1 MDFNWL
7 STILFLPAV
16 GAIIIAF
23 ISSERGSAIRWVSTV
38 FTAIPFALAIYL
50 FIAFDRSAS
59 MAGVIQFEEKYLW
72 IAPLNSYYHLGVDGL
87 NMPLV
92 LLTAFLGFLAVFI
105 SWKVHDRP
113 REFFA
118 WLLLLETSILGV
130 FMSLDL
136 LLFFI
141 MWEIEVIPMYFLI
154 SIWGSGRREYSAIKY
169 VIYTLSGSA
178 FMLAGILSLYFATDP
193 HSLSMVD
200 ITNQGLGMAQAVM
213 PAAAIFWLLFIGFAV
228 KLPMFPFHTWLPDAH
243 TDAPT
248 AVSVMLAGVL
258 IKMGG
263 YGMIR
268 LCVGFFPP
276 VAQQYAQLLIILALI
291 GILYGAAVTLMQSDI
306 KRMIA
311 YSSISHMGYVL
322 LGIFALGEV
331 SLTGAALQ
339 MFSHGI
345 VTGLLFAMAGLVIHN
360 IEVRDLRQLGGLA
373 RQVPVMAAVF
383 SIAGLASLGLPTTSG
398 FAAEFLIFLGSYSS
412 GVVPYLQVYT
422 IIAIIGVVL
431 TAGYILWML
440 QQTFF
445 GPVKQQFDSVKDADG
460 LEKFY
465 TFFLIAVI
473 MAVGIYPA
481 VLTDVFKLGITPIV
495 NLIGG

>member
-1 MDFNWL
+1 VDFNYL
-7 STILFLPAV
+7 STILFLPAA
-16 GAIIIAF
+16 GALVIALAKGMR
-23 ISSERGSAIRWVSTV
+23 EKAIKWTAVV
-38 FTAIPFALAIYL
+38 FTAVPLALSLYL

-59 MAGVIQFEEKYLW
+59 MAGVMQFEESYSW
-72 IAPLNSYYHLGVDGL
+72 ITPLKAYYHLGVDGL
-87 NMPLV
+87 SMPL
-92 LLTAFLGFLAVFI
+92 LFLTSFLGFLAVLI
-105 SWKVHDRP
+105 SWKVHERP

-118 WLLLLETSILGV
+118 WLLLLETSIIGV
-130 FMSLDL
+130 FVSLDL

-154 SIWGSGRREYSAIKY
+154 SVWGSGRRDYSAIKY
-169 VIYTLSGSA
+169 VLYTLFGSA
-178 FMLAGILSLYFATDP
+178 FMLAGILALYFTTG
-193 HSLSMVD
+193 SLSIVE
-200 ITNQGLGMAQAVM
+200 IARGQLGMLQTAL
-213 PAAAIFWLLFIGFAV
+213 PAAAVFWLLFIGFAV

-268 LCVGFFPP
+268 LCVSLFPGP
-276 VAQQYAQLLIILALI
+276 AQQYAQLLIILALI
-291 GILYGAAVTLMQSDI
+291 GIIYGAAVTLLQTDI

-322 LGIFALGEV
+322 LGIFALGQI

-360 IEVRDLRQLGGLA
+360 IEVRDLRKLGGLA
-373 RQVPVMAAVF
+373 KQVPMICLVF
-383 SIAGLASLGLPTTSG
+383 GIAGLASLGLPLTSG
-398 FAAEFLIFLGSYSS
+398 FAAEFLIFLGSYNST
-412 GVVPYLQVYT
+412 VVGGIHVFT
-422 IIAIIGVVL
+422 IIAISGVVL

-440 QQTFF
+440 QQAFY
-445 GPVKQQFDSVKDADG
+445 GPVKPEYDGVKDADG
-460 LEKFY
+460 LEKVY
-465 TFFLIAVI
+465 MWVLVAVI
-473 MAVGIYPA
+473 ILVGVYPA
-481 VLTDVFKLGITPIV
+481 ILTDMFKYGVEPIV
-495 NLIGG
+495 KLIGG

>member
-1 MDFNWL
+1 MEFNYL
-7 STILFLPAV
+7 TTILFLPAV
-16 GAIIIAF
+16 GAIIIAL
-23 ISSERGSAIRWVSTV
+23 ISRKDEALIKRVAAV
-38 FTAIPFALAIYL
+38 FTGIPLIIAICLFA
-50 FIAFDRSAS
+50 AFDRSTGA
-59 MAGVIQFEEKYLW
+59 AGVMQFEEKYLW
-72 IAPLNSYYHLGVDGL
+72 ISQLNAHYHLGVDGL
-87 NMPLV
+87 SMPMV
-92 LLTAFLGFLAVFI
+92 LLTAFLGFLAVLI

-118 WLLLLETSILGV
+118 WLLLLETSIIGV
-130 FMSLDL
+130 FVSLDL

-169 VIYTLSGSA
+169 ALYTLFGSA
-178 FMLAGILSLYFATDP
+178 FMLAGVLSLYFTTG
-193 HSLSMVD
+193 SLNMVD
-200 ITNQGLGMAQAVM
+200 IGNQGLGMVQSIM

-268 LCVGFFPP
+268 LCVGMFPGP
-276 VAQQYAQLLIILALI
+276 AQEYAQILIILALI
-291 GILYGAAVTLMQSDI
+291 GIIYGAAVTLMQTDI

-322 LGIFALGEV
+322 LGIFALSQV

-345 VTGLLFAMAGLVIHN
+345 VTGLLFALAGLVIHN
-360 IEVRDLRQLGGLA
+360 VEVRDLRKLGGLA
-373 RQVPVMAAVF
+373 RQVPIITAVF
-383 SIAGLASLGLPTTSG
+383 SVAGLASLGLPTTSG
-398 FAAEFLIFLGSYSS
+398 FAAEFLIFLGSFNSTA
-412 GVVPYLQVYT
+412 VPYTQVYT

-440 QQTFF
+440 QQAFY
-445 GPVKQQFDSVKDADG
+445 GPVKEEFNGVKDADG

-465 TFFLIAVI
+465 TFVMVAVI
-473 MAVGIYPA
+473 MLVGIYPA
-481 VLTDVFKLGITPIV
+481 ILTDVFKLGITPIAA
-495 NLIGG
+495 LFGG

>member
-1 MDFNWL
+1 LDFNYL
-7 STILFLPAV
+7 TTILFLPAV
-16 GAIIIAF
+16 GAIIIAL
-23 ISSERGSAIRWVSTV
+23 ISSKNDVLIRRIAFV
-38 FTAIPFALAIYL
+38 FTAIPLILAIYL
-50 FIAFDRSAS
+50 FIAFDRSAG

-72 IAPLNSYYHLGVDGL
+72 IAPLNAHYHLGVDGL
-87 NMPLV
+87 SMPLV
-92 LLTAFLGFLAVFI
+92 LLTCFLGFLAVLI
-105 SWKVHDRP
+105 SWKIHARP
-113 REFFA
+113 REYFA
-118 WLLLLETSILGV
+118 WLLLLESSIIGV
-130 FMSLDL
+130 FASLDL

-154 SIWGSGRREYSAIKY
+154 SIWGSGRRDYSAMKY
-169 VIYTLSGSA
+169 VLYTLFGSA
-178 FMLAGILSLYFATDP
+178 FMLAGILSVYFTTG
-193 HSLSMVD
+193 SLNIVE
-200 ITNQGLGMAQAVM
+200 ITNSGLVMIQAAM
-213 PAAAIFWLLFIGFAV
+213 PVAGIFWLLFIGFAV
-228 KLPMFPFHTWLPDAH
+228 KLPMFPLHTWLPDAH

-268 LCVGFFPP
+268 LCVGFCPSA
-276 VAQQYAQLLIILALI
+276 AQDYAQLLIILALI
-291 GILYGAAVTLMQSDI
+291 GILYGAAVTLMQTDI

-331 SLTGAALQ
+331 SLNGAALQ

-360 IEVRDLRQLGGLA
+360 IEVRDLRELGGLA
-373 RQVPVMAAVF
+373 RQVPVIGLVF
-383 SIAGLASLGLPTTSG
+383 SIAGLASLGLPLTSG
-398 FAAEFLIFLGSYSS
+398 FAAEFLIFLGSYNSS
-412 GVVPYLQVYT
+412 VVPYIEVYT

-440 QQTFF
+440 QQAFY
-445 GPVKQQFDSVKDADG
+445 GPVKSVYDGIKDADG

-465 TFFLIAVI
+465 MFVLVVVI
-473 MAVGIYPA
+473 ILVGVYPA
-481 VLTDVFKLGITPIV
+481 ILTDVFKLGIAPIAS
-495 NLIGG
+495 LFGG